1 MQELFAK
8 YLNNECSPEEVK
20 ELLSYFIVFGN
31 EKTLRNLIV
40 ENLADQDLEDEDIAW
55 NPALDKTFA
64 VIKSRMNVEKGK
76 VVPLFRRSWVRIAAA
91 VIFLLGGFAV
101 FSLIKK
107 TNPNQ
112 DIVKINSSKPKQNAG
127 SNKAV
132 LSLANGSNIIL
143 ETVEN
148 GTVTKQGGTEIIKLA
163 HGQLVYKLLNE
174 KPDEVLFN
182 SIKTPRGG
190 QYEVILSDGS
200 KVWLNAASSL
210 RFPAGFN
217 GNERKVELSG
227 EAYFEVAKNASM
239 PFKVEIAGKGEVEVL
254 GTHFNINAY
263 SDEITANT
271 TLIEGSVKVMG
282 FSSHKSHI
290 INPGEQ
296 AQIHGNG
303 QITIKK
309 EADARQAMV
318 WKDGTFN
325 FNNADLR
332 TVLRQLSRWYDVDI
346 QFKGAVPERK
356 FNGEIQRDLDLSQV
370 LKLLEKNEVF
380 CRLEGKTLV
389 VLQ

>member
-40 ENLADQDLEDEDIAW
+40 ENLADQDLEDEDICLE
-55 NPALDKTFA
+55 PGLDKTFA

-174 KPDEVLFN
+174 KPAEVLFN
-182 SIKTPRGG
+182 SITTPRGG

-210 RFPAGFN
+210 RFPRGF
-217 GNERKVELSG
+217 
-227 EAYFEVAKNASM
+227 
-239 PFKVEIAGKGEVEVL
+239 
-254 GTHFNINAY
+254 
-263 SDEITANT
+263 
-271 TLIEGSVKVMG
+271 
-282 FSSHKSHI
+282 
-290 INPGEQ
+290 
-296 AQIHGNG
+296 
-303 QITIKK
+303 
-309 EADARQAMV
+309 
-318 WKDGTFN
+318 
-325 FNNADLR
+325 
-332 TVLRQLSRWYDVDI
+332 
-346 QFKGAVPERK
+346 
-356 FNGEIQRDLDLSQV
+356 
-370 LKLLEKNEVF
+370 
-380 CRLEGKTLV
+380 
-389 VLQ
+389 